1 VSNVTVKVEVWDV
14 VDKGKPKGKP
24 GTLRINFEEEVNVSA
39 VSPNGAAG
47 GDLRLDAETI
57 DVMKGTHAVIFMV
70 DPTKKWTFDYVRREM
85 PKVPPNVWVL
95 IVVCRRRSSC
105 CSCCCCSL
113 THSRACK
120 SQSNYKDLD
129 DKRVVTDYEIKEFA
143 RECGSHV
150 VAAEASMLNRFGVK
164 AIKTLL
170 QSAVPPDGGTSRS
183 SSNACIQPLGPAI
196 DGSPPPLPPPLP
208 PQRNILEEQL
218 RRNQEEI
225 ALAEQEVSLMIK
237 EQDYPLY
244 VLLR

>member
-1 VSNVTVKVEVWDV
+1 MSNVTVKVEVWDV

-95 IVVCRRRSSC
+95 IVVCRHRSSC
-105 CSCCCCSL
+105 CCCCCCSL

-164 AIKTLL
+164 AIKTFFNLPFLQMEVRRDRARMHAFNRLDRQSMAHRHHYHLL
-170 QSAVPPDGGTSRS
+170 FHHSATFSRS
-183 SSNACIQPLGPAI
+183 SSDAI
-196 DGSPPPLPPPLP
+196 
-208 PQRNILEEQL
+208 
-218 RRNQEEI
+218 RRRSR
-225 ALAEQEVSLMIK
+225 SLSK
-237 EQDYPLY
+237 
-244 VLLR
+244 RSRS